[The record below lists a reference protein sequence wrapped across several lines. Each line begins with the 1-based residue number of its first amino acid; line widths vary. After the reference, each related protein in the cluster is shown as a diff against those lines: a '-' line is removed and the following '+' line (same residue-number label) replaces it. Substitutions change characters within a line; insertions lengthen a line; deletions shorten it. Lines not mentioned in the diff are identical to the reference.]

1 MRKTSKRIRK
11 SNQRMYKM
19 RGCSKSRKNRTR
31 TRTNKRTRTRKH
43 HLGGSSNMGA
53 DLNLAYP
60 SNNIQTTKS
69 PFLAYTG
76 KGGAS
81 YPQYPPSTLPNT
93 GPKFHQSPGSNFI
106 NPIKRGGGGVP
117 NGLTGSPWTGSP
129 NNWPGV
135 NNVQGGNNHYELNS
149 YKQDPQTAMLANTGS
164 QPRLYSGGKKGRSK
178 KNGSKKQKGGNISN
192 FLGQD
197 LLNLGRQM
205 QFGVGS
211 AYNSFNGYAQQ
222 NNNPLPWKGQLNA
235 SNINNIKQY

>member
-1 MRKTSKRIRK
+1 MGKTSKRIRK

-60 SNNIQTTKS
+60 SNNVQTTKS

-76 KGGAS
+76 KGGS
-81 YPQYPPSTLPNT
+81 NYPQATLPNT
-93 GPKFHQSPGSNFI
+93 GPKLDQSSGSDFI
-106 NPIKRGGGGVP
+106 NSLKVGGGGVP

-164 QPRLYSGGKKGRSK
+164 QPRLYSGGRKGRSK
-178 KNGSKKQKGGNISN
+178 KNRYKKQKGGTLSN

-222 NNNPLPWKGQLNA
+222 NNNPLPWKGQINA
-235 SNINNIKQY
+235 SNINNIRQY